1 MDEPA
6 SLVGM
11 AAAPADI
18 TAALTVGP
26 RRLATNLLYLS
37 CGEIAARLLTFSSF
51 TYLARTLDP
60 ASYGSVEFALA
71 VMVFFSLPVD
81 LGLSWYGAREIALNP
96 GRARFLLREITGL
109 RLILALCS
117 MLALAVFILFLHK
130 GADQKILLGLYGVS
144 LLGGPFLLPWFFQ
157 AHDQMH
163 WVAIASI
170 LRQACFAFAVFLL
183 CRRGSPLLYIGISE
197 CFSVAA
203 VSAFSTY
210 VTRYRMGF
218 PWSWPELRVTRLVA
232 HLRSA
237 APIGFSELAWAFMWY
252 FPTVLLGF
260 TVANR
265 TLGWFGASH
274 RALMALHS
282 FVPLYFFNLLPSI
295 ARCAG
300 RPHEELLSLMDR
312 SVRFLSWTG
321 LFAAGLFTA
330 AAPQTVTL
338 LYGSSFRPAASFFA
352 ILIWMLPIAM
362 LSGHHRFILIA
373 YSHQKRL
380 MSCTVISAGVAVILG
395 FALIPPFQGQGAAWA
410 LLIANFVNF
419 LLVYFSVRQLVV
431 EVPVCRELG
440 KPLFALAVSAVVFLL
455 LAKWNIWIALT
466 GGSAVYA
473 AVLVWSD
480 GPQLFAFVRTMANK
494 PAAEAR

>member
-6 SLVGM
+6 SLAGM
-11 AAAPADI
+11 TAAPVNI
-18 TAALTVGP
+18 TGASTVAP

-37 CGEIAARLLTFSSF
+37 CGEVAARLLTFSSF
-51 TYLARTLDP
+51 TYLARTFSP
-60 ASYGSVEFALA
+60 ASYGSVEFTLA

-81 LGLSWYGAREIALNP
+81 LGLSWYGAREIAFNP
-96 GRARFLLREITGL
+96 SRARFLLHEITGL
-109 RLILALCS
+109 RLTLALCS
-117 MLALAVFILFLHK
+117 MLVLAVFILLLHK
-130 GADQKILLGLYGVS
+130 SVDQKILLSLYGVS

-170 LRQACFAFAVFLL
+170 MRQACFACAVFLL
-183 CRRGSPLLYIGISE
+183 CRRGSSIIYIGLCE
-197 CFSVAA
+197 CLSVAT
-203 VSAFSTY
+203 VCAFSMF
-210 VTRYRMGF
+210 VIRHRMGF
-218 PWSWPELRVTRLVA
+218 RWSWPDLHATHLVA
-232 HLRSA
+232 HLRA
-237 APIGFSELAWAFMWY
+237 AVPIGFAELAWACMCY

-260 TVANR
+260 TFANS

-330 AAPQTVTL
+330 AAPQAMTL
-338 LYGSSFRPAASFFA
+338 LYGSPFRPAASLFA

-380 MSCTVISAGVAVILG
+380 MSCTVISAGIAVILS
-395 FALIPPFQGQGAAWA
+395 FALIPLFQGRGAAWA
-410 LLIANFVNF
+410 LIIANIVNL

-431 EVPVCRELG
+431 EVPVCRELA
-440 KPLFALAVSAVVFLL
+440 KPVFALAVSAVVFLL

-466 GGSAVYA
+466 SGSAVYVT
-473 AVLVWSD
+473 VLVWSD
-480 GPQLFAFVRTMANK
+480 GAQLVAFVRTMAKK